1 MIIKQLEVGR
11 LAVFCYIVGC
21 EETGEAALIDP
32 AADTDRIID
41 TLSSLNLKATYVIN
55 THCHPDHTSGNQD
68 IVEETGAK
76 IVIHT
81 DEAKMLSGVINKT
94 FTAMFGGKSSPPADI
109 AVSDGDVI
117 TVGTVSLE
125 VIHTPGHSPGG
136 ICLWDRE
143 KNVFTGDTLFVAA
156 VGRTDLPGG
165 SMRVMMDSIKNR
177 ILTLPDDTVVWPGH
191 NYGPASSSTVARE
204 REGNPFLTF

>member
-1 MIIKQLEVGR
+1 MIIKQMQVGG
-11 LAVFCYIVGC
+11 LAVFCYIIGC
-21 EETGEAALIDP
+21 EETGQAALIDP
-32 AADTDRIID
+32 AADTDRILD
-41 TLSSLNLKATYVIN
+41 TLSSLNLTAQYVIN
-55 THCHPDHTSGNQD
+55 THCHPDHTSGNRD

-76 IVIHT
+76 IIIHE

-109 AVSDGDVI
+109 TVADGDVI
-117 TVGTVSLE
+117 TVGNITLE

-136 ICLWDRE
+136 ICLWDRDQ
-143 KNVFTGDTLFVAA
+143 NVFTGDTLFVAG

-177 ILTLPDDTVVWPGH
+177 ILTLPDDTVIWPGH
-191 NYGPASSSTVARE
+191 NYGPTPSSTVARE